1 MHNLPN
7 AWLRMFKVA
16 EVGWCECFSFV
27 SIDSVGV
34 IIVYRY
40 FFRKAVDSIA
50 PRIKEAVHESSA
62 RAPQD
67 ISVGIHVSISI
78 CLIMKSQW
86 IIQFQFRLTNNSY
99 DRMINMSSLIS
110 MHIVYTNLHK
120 IYMYK

>member
-7 AWLRMFKVA
+7 AWLRAFKVA

-50 PRIKEAVHESSA
+50 PRIKEAVHELSA
-62 RAPQD
+62 RVPQD
-67 ISVGIHVSISI
+67 ISVGIHVSVH
-78 CLIMKSQW
+78 L
-86 IIQFQFRLTNNSY
+86 FNNQH
-99 DRMINMSSLIS
+99 RSLNFNFETDQ
-110 MHIVYTNLHK
+110 YE
-120 IYMYK
+120 